1 MSASPAFSRFLIAV
15 PYIASGADALLN
27 SQAHRKQG
35 EKFATWLEKINIKFP
50 VEHLSLI
57 TRISGGAMIAA
68 GSALAAGRFRKLAA
82 AGILALQIPVS
93 LARHPFWEQEN
104 SEKNFDI
111 LYLISDALLLYAA
124 QVAGWSNEYR
134 SAGHK

>member
-1 MSASPAFSRFLIAV
+1 MPASPAFSRLLIAA

-27 SQAHRKQG
+27 AKAHRKQG
-35 EKFATWLEKINIKFP
+35 EKFATWLEKIGIEFP
-50 VEHLSLI
+50 VAHLPLI

-68 GSALAAGRFRKLAA
+68 GSALAAGRFRRLAA

>member
-1 MSASPAFSRFLIAV
+1 MPASPAFSRLLIAA

-27 SQAHRKQG
+27 AQAHRKQG
-35 EKFATWLEKINIKFP
+35 EKFATWLEKIGIEFP
-50 VEHLSLI
+50 VAHLPLI

-68 GSALAAGRFRKLAA
+68 GSALAAGRFRRLAA

>member
-1 MSASPAFSRFLIAV
+1 MPASPAFSRFLIAV

-27 SQAHRKQG
+27 SQAHREQG

-68 GSALAAGRFRKLAA
+68 GSALAAGRFRRLAA

-104 SEKNFDI
+104 SGKNFDI